1 MLNPSPEL
9 QQVIDAV
16 EVAKNHLNYAQGAKM
31 IDAAI
36 HELRAAELRLS
47 ALILERKAG
56 EKSGEG
62 GQLS

>member
-1 MLNPSPEL
+1 VINPSPEL

-56 EKSGEG
+56 EKSV
-62 GQLS
+62 

>member
-1 MLNPSPEL
+1 VINPSPEL

-16 EVAKNHLNYAQGAKM
+16 EGAKM

-56 EKSGEG
+56 EKSV
-62 GQLS
+62 

>member
-1 MLNPSPEL
+1 VINPSPEL

-56 EKSGEG
+56 EKSG
-62 GQLS
+62 

>member
-1 MLNPSPEL
+1 MLNPAPEL
-9 QQVIDAV
+9 QQAVEAV
-16 EVAKNHLNYAQGAKM
+16 EVAKNHLDYAQCDKM

-36 HELRAAELRLS
+36 HELQAAKLRLS
-47 ALILERKAG
+47 AVILERKAG